1 MDRIH
6 GVRRQQW
13 DFAGETIDRPATV
26 LDGLVQPQIAIQSC
40 GSPETVMS
48 LFETTQAA
56 DSGFGQRVPL
66 HEGRVTQKRDHVR
79 ESTFEENHGLGECR
93 AGPHFWANLQFGKP
107 ILCILLR
114 LALVEQTPDAL
125 NEPANLGE
133 QGLFLQ
139 ERRQRFPLRGLQV
152 LIALEEHVAVL
163 PDAFGKREQP
173 RRRFGCLDR
182 GLHGRL
188 ASRGRRGR
196 LLHRGLR
203 GCLAGRDLADA
214 FSTGDSTGAW
224 PAGAAADAF
233 CAADSLRAF
242 STRDSP
248 RALMSFRSA
257 TTDFQSFRQI
267 FWTTWK

>member
-79 ESTFEENHGLGECR
+79 ESTFEESHGLGECR

-139 ERRQRFPLRGLQV
+139 ERRQRFPLRGLR
-152 LIALEEHVAVL
+152 
-163 PDAFGKREQP
+163 PGPP
-173 RRRFGCLDR
+173 RTPSPPG
-182 GLHGRL
+182 
-188 ASRGRRGR
+188 
-196 LLHRGLR
+196 
-203 GCLAGRDLADA
+203 
-214 FSTGDSTGAW
+214 T
-224 PAGAAADAF
+224 
-233 CAADSLRAF
+233 
-242 STRDSP
+242 P
-248 RALMSFRSA
+248 RAPGRPGPPRTPSA
-257 TTDFQSFRQI
+257 PQTPCVPSRPGTPRAP
-267 FWTTWK
+267 